1 MLMLNVLLTRD
12 VAMYKKVFVI
22 VGLLLTI
29 AIAFACGYRRG
40 RFEGAREIA
49 QMKREIYY
57 AQEYVSLI
65 RGMRDRAL
73 EASPADAS
81 AVLFQLQEKPFRKFT
96 PVKLG
101 GSRLTTLVSSEAR
114 RASGDIIDCLRKTTG
129 KELGQEPGPWI
140 LEYGNE
146 GYRADERELLSEIPL
161 SKSANLP
168 Q

>member
-1 MLMLNVLLTRD
+1 MWKKNFIIPALLL
-12 VAMYKKVFVI
+12 
-22 VGLLLTI
+22 GLLI
-29 AIAFACGYRRG
+29 ALACGYRQG
-40 RFEGAREIA
+40 RSEGARDVA

-57 AQEYVSLI
+57 AKEYVSLI

-96 PVKLG
+96 PVKLD

-129 KELGQEPGPWI
+129 NELGQEPGPWI
-140 LEYGNE
+140 LEYGSE
-146 GYRADERELLSEIPL
+146 GYRTDERELLEEIRL
-161 SKSANLP
+161 AKSADFP
-168 Q
+168 K